1 MTRKSKTPIGT
12 IAILAGWAVTI
23 LAIFWQVA
31 MKDATY
37 ASSIEQLEKDVV
49 EVSVRVDD
57 TEEFR
62 LTIVEQLSEI
72 KTDLIW
78 IKERLNQ
85 LD

>member
-12 IAILAGWAVTI
+12 VAILVGWAVTI

-31 MKDATY
+31 MKDAAY
-37 ASSIEQLEKDVV
+37 ANSIEQLEKDIV